1 MSTPI
6 TLDEILAPAY
16 VADLAAQSDT
26 RLSEMAEHA
35 RALETEVSYLRRLA
49 QGRIDILVAEQERR
63 AAGGSIGDL
72 IAALPKILAGNETR
86 PPATTA
92 RVPIQLAPEGD
103 LRWHDGLETLVADDT
118 LANLPVLTDTDLA
131 SALVRLREFEGEL
144 SGTRRKLHGVI
155 DNIELELANRQQ
167 HATE

>member
-1 MSTPI
+1 MTTPV
-6 TLDEILAPAY
+6 TLDEVLAPTF
-16 VADLAAQSDT
+16 VADLPAQNDT
-26 RLSEMAEHA
+26 RLNEMAEHA

-92 RVPIQLAPEGD
+92 RVPVQLAPEGD
-103 LRWHDGLETLVADDT
+103 LHWHDGLEALVADDT

-131 SALVRLREFEGEL
+131 QTLTELREFELEL
-144 SGTRRKLHGVI
+144 SSTRRKLHGVI
-155 DNIELELANRQQ
+155 DGIELELANRQQ
-167 HATE
+167 SSGS